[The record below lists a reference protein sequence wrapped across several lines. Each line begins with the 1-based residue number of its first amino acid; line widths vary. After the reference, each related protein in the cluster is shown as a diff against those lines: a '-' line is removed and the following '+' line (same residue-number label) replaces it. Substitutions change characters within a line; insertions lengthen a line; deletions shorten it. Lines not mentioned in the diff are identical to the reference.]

1 MYLGPAPQRGAPE
14 PWTELPRELRIPST
28 PDRYNFLEGPSFDRA
43 GNLYVVDIFAGRVY
57 RISPAGQ
64 WEMVCEYD
72 GQPNGLKI
80 HRDGRIFLACR
91 KYGIA
96 ILDPRR
102 GTVESVIDGPARGK
116 KFRSLNDLVFHS
128 SGDLYFTDQ
137 GRTGLQD
144 PTGCVYCLKADGS
157 LQTVIDTVPSPN
169 GLVFN
174 PAETELFVAVT
185 RANAIWW
192 VDMVDPERRGA
203 LFVQMHAQ
211 GPDGLAMDAA
221 GNLVIAHAYHG
232 AVWVYDRDAAPLY
245 YLKSPRDKMTT
256 NIAYGGPENK
266 TLHIVESATCAI
278 TRVTLP
284 VPGQP
289 MFSHLPEN
297 GASL

>member
-1 MYLGPAPQRGAPE
+1 VYLGPPPQQVIPDL
-14 PWTELPRELRIPST
+14 WTELPAALRLAPT
-28 PDRYNFLEGPSFDRA
+28 PERYNFLEGPSFDRT

-57 RISPAGQ
+57 RISPAGS
-64 WEMVCEYD
+64 WDMVCEYD

-96 ILDPRR
+96 VLDPER
-102 GTVESVIDGPARGK
+102 GTVESLVDGPSRGH

-128 SGDLYFTDQ
+128 SGDLYFTEQ

-144 PTGCVYCLKADGS
+144 PTGCVYCLTADGR
-157 LQTVIDTVPSPN
+157 LETIINTVPSPN

-185 RANAIWW
+185 RGNCVWW
-192 VDMVDPERRGA
+192 VDMVDPERRGV

-211 GPDGLAMDAA
+211 GPDGLAMDTA

-232 AVWVYDRDAAPLY
+232 AIWLYDRDAAPLY

-256 NIAYGGPENK
+256 NVAYGGAENK
-266 TLHIVESATCAI
+266 TLYIVESERCAI
-278 TRVTLP
+278 SRVTLP
-284 VPGQP
+284 IAGQP
-289 MFSHLPEN
+289 MFSH
-297 GASL
+297 A

>member
-1 MYLGPAPQRGAPE
+1 VYLGPPPQQVIPDL
-14 PWTELPRELRIPST
+14 WTELPAALRLAPT
-28 PDRYNFLEGPSFDRA
+28 PERYNFLEGPSFDRT

-57 RISPAGQ
+57 RISPAGS
-64 WEMVCEYD
+64 WDMVCEYD

-96 ILDPRR
+96 VLDPER
-102 GTVESVIDGPARGK
+102 GTVESLIDGPSRGH

-128 SGDLYFTDQ
+128 SGDLYFTEQ

-144 PTGCVYCLKADGS
+144 PTGCVYCLTADGR
-157 LQTVIDTVPSPN
+157 LETIINTVPSPN

-185 RANAIWW
+185 RANCVWW

-211 GPDGLAMDAA
+211 GPDGLAMDTA

-232 AVWVYDRDAAPLY
+232 AIWLYDRDAAPLY

-256 NIAYGGPENK
+256 NVAYGGAENK
-266 TLHIVESATCAI
+266 TLYIVESERCAI
-278 TRVTLP
+278 SRVTLP
-284 VPGQP
+284 IAGQP
-289 MFSHLPEN
+289 MFSH
-297 GASL
+297 A

>member
-1 MYLGPAPQRGAPE
+1 MYLGPAPQQVVPE
-14 PWTELPRELRIPST
+14 PWTELPGELRIPST
-28 PDRYNFLEGPSFDRA
+28 PDRHNFLEGPSFDRA
-43 GNLYVVDIFAGRVY
+43 GNLYVVDIFAGRIY

-64 WEMVCEYD
+64 WDMVCEYD

-80 HRDGRIFLACR
+80 HQDGRIFLACR

-96 ILDPRR
+96 VLDP
-102 GTVESVIDGPARGK
+102 GRGK
-116 KFRSLNDLVFHS
+116 VETVINESSPGNKFRSLNDLVFRS
-128 SGDLYFTDQ
+128 NGDLYFTEQ

-144 PTGCVYCLKADGS
+144 PSGRVYCLKADGH
-157 LQTVIDTVPSPN
+157 LEIVIDTVPSPN

-185 RANAIWW
+185 RGNCVWW
-192 VDMVDPERRGA
+192 VDMDDPERRAA

-232 AVWVYDRDAAPLY
+232 AVWVYDRNAAPLFY
-245 YLKSPRDKMTT
+245 IRPTRGVMTT

-266 TLHIVESATCAI
+266 TLYIVESASCSI
-278 TRVTLP
+278 LRVRLP
-284 VPGQP
+284 VAGQR
-289 MFSHLPEN
+289 MFSH
-297 GASL
+297 A